1 MLLRPVLMG
10 NNKALAENG
19 EDGIAMLIL
28 YAKVPFSSTSF
39 CKIFQDS
46 PSHRI
51 FRRMHEAL
59 NINKK

>member
-1 MLLRPVLMG
+1 LLGETVA
-10 NNKALAENG
+10 KENLVKQG
-19 EDGIAMLIL
+19 ACL
-28 YAKVPFSSTSF
+28 VP
-39 CKIFQDS
+39 KNFQDF